1 MRDDGKVDKRTK
13 AKPCVY
19 PTISAHL
26 AGVNQTRAA
35 DSASQ
40 NHTCFAASVI
50 PEDYTD
56 DLHIAGLV
64 NVDSIDLAVR
74 SGEVAALR
82 LFDIAYTIDLTQAES
97 LWAMREGGK
106 VSRAQLTSTPPK
118 ALNFGVAPLQL
129 ALGSTLLT
137 LGNRE
142 VTAELSVRLYDFGV
156 AALAARVTVADL
168 TWDAFVADFDA
179 LDRAVGPMSSITFWT
194 NLLARVCEIILPALD
209 RPAVDAALDEDYLIG
224 TVHAFSEPLDAA
236 ELRNRVDLA
245 ALLSG
250 EKRAL
255 SAASNRELL
264 ARSFSYYADDMV
276 VLTWDRAFIYEPRRD
291 TDVADVIEVA
301 NAQLVEFR
309 YYDTL
314 LDDELPRMYDRVENA
329 HGAMSLLASRR
340 FAHLARRLY
349 TLVAE
354 VTELTERVDNALQ
367 VTEDVYLARVYSA
380 ALGLF
385 RVPALG
391 ESVDRK
397 LSIIRDTYAALYEEA
412 SSRRTEML
420 EISVVL
426 LIMLE
431 IVLMVFRRG

>member
-1 MRDDGKVDKRTK
+1 M
-13 AKPCVY
+13 
-19 PTISAHL
+19 
-26 AGVNQTRAA
+26 
-35 DSASQ
+35 
-40 NHTCFAASVI
+40 
-50 PEDYTD
+50 
-56 DLHIAGLV
+56 
-64 NVDSIDLAVR
+64 DSIGLEVR

-97 LWAMREGGK
+97 LWAARERGK

-129 ALGSTLLT
+129 ALGSTVLT
-137 LGNRE
+137 LGSRE

-179 LDRAVGPMSSITFWT
+179 LDRAVGPASITFWT
-194 NLLARVCEIILPALD
+194 NLLARVCEVILPALD
-209 RPAVDAALDEDYLIG
+209 RPAVDTSLEEDYLIG

-255 SAASNRELL
+255 SATSNRELL

-276 VLTWDRAFIYEPRRD
+276 ILTWDRAFIYEPRRD

-329 HGAMSLLASRR
+329 HGAMSLFASRR

-367 VTEDVYLARVYSA
+367 VTEDVYLARVYST

-397 LSIIRDTYAALYEEA
+397 LAIIRDTYAALYEEA
-412 SSRRTEML
+412 SSRRTELL

-431 IVLMVFRRG
+431 IVLMVFRR

>member
-1 MRDDGKVDKRTK
+1 V
-13 AKPCVY
+13 
-19 PTISAHL
+19 
-26 AGVNQTRAA
+26 
-35 DSASQ
+35 
-40 NHTCFAASVI
+40 
-50 PEDYTD
+50 DYTHH
-56 DLHIAGLV
+56 LHIAGFV
-64 NVDSIDLAVR
+64 NMDSIGLAVR
-74 SGEVAALR
+74 SGELAALR
-82 LFDIAYTIDLTQAES
+82 LFDIAYTIDLTHAES
-97 LWAMREGGK
+97 LWAMRESGK

-156 AALAARVTVADL
+156 AALAARVAVADL

-179 LDRAVGPMSSITFWT
+179 LDRAVGPTSTTFWT
-194 NLLARVCEIILPALD
+194 NLLARVCEVILPALD
-209 RPAVDAALDEDYLIG
+209 RPAVDTSLDEDYLIG

-276 VLTWDRAFIYEPRRD
+276 ILTWDRAFIYEPRRD

-329 HGAMSLLASRR
+329 HGAMSLFASRR

-367 VTEDVYLARVYSA
+367 VTEDVYLARVYST

-397 LSIIRDTYAALYEEA
+397 LAIIRDTYAALYEEA
-412 SSRRTEML
+412 SSRRTELL

-431 IVLMVFRRG
+431 IVLMVFRR